1 MDFVDAIEIVKDFY
15 KIKDINEAEISGSF
29 ENGLI
34 FATNHNVPLMV
45 KAEEVNGWIVKTMDL
60 CGTVKSPLS
69 SPILKERLG
78 LILNKESK
86 VIEMSFINPTDEE
99 IQFRDY
105 IDAFRYIYNLPLS
118 AFYKLNKQQ
127 RLELIN
133 HIEAACDIVYIEFLL
148 P

>member
-105 IDAFRYIYNLPLS
+105 IDAFRIFIIFHYRRFTN
-118 AFYKLNKQQ
+118 
-127 RLELIN
+127 LIN
-133 HIEAACDIVYIEFLL
+133 NND
-148 P
+148 